1 MDLKKCNLNKGGT
14 MEKFEG
20 KPDSLKK
27 LGIFFTIST
36 LLCFISLIFI
46 DNLLLK
52 TILLVIFGFSAWEFY
67 KGLIL
72 AITVDDQKIRI
83 YKPFNIR
90 TIKFDNIA
98 FCAVHGIDADTTL
111 LYAFTRRKHI
121 KGDRVRGIKS
131 KKSFD
136 EIVKIISADE
146 GNTDLNI
153 NFNMASKVLIS
164 FVQDG
169 DRLRDKILA
178 NVNERHSKII

>member
-1 MDLKKCNLNKGGT
+1 
-14 MEKFEG
+14 MERFAG

-27 LGIFFTIST
+27 LGIFFTTST
-36 LLCFISLIFI
+36 LLVIISLMYVPNII
-46 DNLLLK
+46 VK
-52 TILLVIFGFSAWEFY
+52 TILLVVFILAAWETY
-67 KGLIL
+67 KGLII

-98 FCAVHGIDADTTL
+98 FCAVHGIDDNTTL
-111 LYAFTRRKHI
+111 LYAFTRRKHF
-121 KGDRVRGIKS
+121 KSDRVRGLKS
-131 KKSFD
+131 KKSFQ
-136 EIVKIISADE
+136 EIVKIVSEDE

-169 DRLRDKILA
+169 DILTEKILA
-178 NVNERHSKII
+178 NVNERHKKNI